1 MKWKYIYIPLL
12 IIVFGMVGLFSY
24 GIYKNP
30 VYFDDT
36 IGDVKL
42 TTDTIVADFMQRPN
56 SKDDKVARW
65 SAVVG
70 EDMINPPTFKI
81 TASYRMSLKNF
92 TKIASHY
99 GAYAVLIEDN

>member
-12 IIVFGMVGLFSY
+12 IIVFGIVGLFSY

-42 TTDTIVADFMQRPN
+42 SKDTIVADFMQQPN
-56 SKDDKVARW
+56 SKDNKVARW

-70 EDMINPPTFKI
+70 EDMNNPPTFKI
-81 TASYRMSLKNF
+81 TASYRMQLKKF
-92 TKIASHY
+92 SDIASHY
-99 GAYAVLIEDN
+99 GAYVILVKE